1 MMRAQHLRVWRRRR
15 AERFEMLTGIGAPRL
30 AGKARPMRLIGL
42 IARDDQEPENAAGNQ
57 SDHILISRIARQ
69 DQGAMKVL
77 MARYQVRI
85 FRFVIRFVKNREV
98 AEDVV
103 RDTFFAV
110 WQGAPRFESR
120 SSVSTWLLGI
130 ARNKALSARQRF
142 GTPSEPLSDALTA
155 TLVDPTELPDLAI
168 ERRQSIQQLR
178 ECLEMLPPG
187 DGALFDLV
195 YYHEKSLREVA
206 AITGVPVNTV
216 KTRMLRARKRLASLL
231 SAYGE
236 FAAQDASVAAEE
248 SPGETGAERWAASP
262 TLQPSDRGDLARPR
276 ESRALRARAL

>member
-1 MMRAQHLRVWRRRR
+1 M
-15 AERFEMLTGIGAPRL
+15 G
-30 AGKARPMRLIGL
+30 LIEL
-42 IARDDQEPENAAGNQ
+42 IAREDHEPEIAAGNQ
-57 SDHILISRIARQ
+57 SDQILISRIARQ

-110 WQGAPRFESR
+110 WQGAPHFESR

-142 GTPSEPLSDALTA
+142 GIPSEPLSDALTA
-155 TLVDPTELPDLAI
+155 TLVDPTDLPDLAI
-168 ERRQSIQQLR
+168 ERRQSLQRLR
-178 ECLEMLPPG
+178 ACLAKLPPS

-206 AITGVPVNTV
+206 MITGVPVNTV
-216 KTRMLRARKRLASLL
+216 KTRMLRARKRLAGLL
-231 SAYGE
+231 SACEE
-236 FAAQDASVAAEE
+236 FGAEDARAARDVAANEN
-248 SPGETGAERWAASP
+248 WAPSP
-262 TLQPSDRGDLARPR
+262 TLQPSGRDDLAQHRS
-276 ESRALRARAL
+276 SRACGGRA

>member
-1 MMRAQHLRVWRRRR
+1 
-15 AERFEMLTGIGAPRL
+15 
-30 AGKARPMRLIGL
+30 MRLIEIL
-42 IARDDQEPENAAGNQ
+42 ARDDREPARAAGNQ
-57 SDHILISRIARQ
+57 SDHILIAQIARQ

-103 RDTFFAV
+103 RDTFFAI
-110 WQGAPRFESR
+110 WQGAPQFENR

-142 GTPSEPLSDALTA
+142 GIPSEPLSDALTA
-155 TLVDPTELPDLAI
+155 TLVDPTDLPDLAI
-168 ERRQSIQQLR
+168 ERRQSLQRLR
-178 ECLEMLPPG
+178 RCLEMLPPS

-206 AITGVPVNTV
+206 VITGVPVNTV
-216 KTRMLRARKRLASLL
+216 KTRMLRARKRLATLL
-231 SAYGE
+231 LTHEE
-236 FAAQDASVAAEE
+236 FGVEDARVGADVAANEN
-248 SPGETGAERWAASP
+248 WAASP
-262 TLQPSDRGDLARPR
+262 TLQPSNRDAVAQQRG
-276 ESRALRARAL
+276 SRSFGTRI

>member
-1 MMRAQHLRVWRRRR
+1 M
-15 AERFEMLTGIGAPRL
+15 G
-30 AGKARPMRLIGL
+30 LIGL
-42 IARDDQEPENAAGNQ
+42 IAREDHEPENATGNQ
-57 SDHILISRIARQ
+57 SDQILISRIARQ

-110 WQGAPRFESR
+110 WQGAPQFESR

-142 GTPSEPLSDALTA
+142 GVPSEPLSDALTA
-155 TLVDPTELPDLAI
+155 TLVDPTDLPDSAI
-168 ERRQSIQQLR
+168 ERRQSLQRLR
-178 ECLEMLPPG
+178 ECLERLPPS

-206 AITGVPVNTV
+206 LITGVPVNTV

-231 SAYGE
+231 AACEE
-236 FAAQDASVAAEE
+236 FGVQDASAAAGVAANEN
-248 SPGETGAERWAASP
+248 WAASP
-262 TLQPSDRGDLARPR
+262 TPRPSGRDQVVQYRR
-276 ESRALRARAL
+276 SRAFGTRI

>member
-1 MMRAQHLRVWRRRR
+1 
-15 AERFEMLTGIGAPRL
+15 
-30 AGKARPMRLIGL
+30 MRLVGL
-42 IARDDQEPENAAGNQ
+42 IARDDHEPGNVAGNQ
-57 SDHILISRIARQ
+57 SDHILIAQIARQ

-110 WQGAPRFESR
+110 WQSAPHFESR

-142 GTPSEPLSDALTA
+142 GIPSEPLSDALTA
-155 TLVDPTELPDLAI
+155 TLVDPADLPDLAI
-168 ERRQSIQQLR
+168 ERRQSIQRLR
-178 ECLEMLPPG
+178 ECLEMLPPS

-206 AITGVPVNTV
+206 VITGVPVNTV
-216 KTRMLRARKRLASLL
+216 KTRMLRARKRLANLL
-231 SAYGE
+231 LAYDE
-236 FAAQDASVAAEE
+236 FAGQE
-248 SPGETGAERWAASP
+248 PGDSADPRRRATGEQTWAASP
-262 TLQPSDRGDLARPR
+262 TLQPLDRDDLARPR
-276 ESRALRARAL
+276 DSRAFGTRAL